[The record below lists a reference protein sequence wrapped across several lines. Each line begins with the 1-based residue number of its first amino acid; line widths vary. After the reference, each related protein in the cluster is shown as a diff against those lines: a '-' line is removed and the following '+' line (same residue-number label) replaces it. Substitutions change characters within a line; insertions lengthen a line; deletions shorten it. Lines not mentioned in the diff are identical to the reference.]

1 MKKIVFILSVLFTFS
16 CSNNDSEN
24 NSSDKIIGT
33 WRHTKSTYIQNNS
46 QQYDQLF
53 ESSCD
58 IQNRF
63 IIKKDGTFDK
73 IRYSPN
79 PELGSCILQT
89 SSFTG
94 EKIWAKSN
102 TNQYVFQ
109 TISSN
114 PNYDSE
120 TLIAVEANFEGNKMI
135 LKFIE
140 LQNENN
146 PEDTAFYIETYER
159 Q

>member
-1 MKKIVFILSVLFTFS
+1 MKKIVFFLSLLIAFS

-24 NSSDKIIGT
+24 NSDDKIIGT
-33 WRHTKSTYIQNNS
+33 WRHTKSTFIQNNG
-46 QQYDQLF
+46 QQYDQFF

-79 PELGSCILQT
+79 PEFGGCTLQT

-114 PNYDSE
+114 PNHDSE
-120 TLIAVEANFEGNKMI
+120 TQIAVEATFEGNSMI

-146 PEDTAFYIETYER
+146 PEDTAFYIVTYER